1 MSQVRDKL
9 ETIRQEYLACS
20 SPKASVPSGPHDVD
34 GISVQ
39 FSVEQM
45 LVIAES
51 LGTDLS
57 RSSNVIPSLRSLIVS
72 LSSDAVDRKLQSLG
86 GDGVAADAAGDAN

>member
-20 SPKASVPSGPHDVD
+20 SPKASVPSGHDVD
-34 GISVQ
+34 GILVQ
-39 FSVEQM
+39 FSVEQIS
-45 LVIAES
+45 VIAES

-57 RSSNVIPSLRSLIVS
+57 GSSNVTPSLRSLIVS
-72 LSSDAVDRKLQSLG
+72 HSSDAVDRKLQSLG